1 MLQYLIVGTSI
12 LSHRTCPIYPPLDAL
27 PYAEGIGLIHSIAL
41 DPELCET
48 VVSARAIAV
57 ALDLC
62 SSSSL
67 TAQAAAVGTL
77 SKLAGHPDTRK
88 RVVRDIVAFGWTSIL
103 DLIRSGASRLEAKAD
118 GAKVLAICSQHGEGN
133 QASVDAIRADL
144 GSNTLALE
152 YLMDCACDSTTVR
165 VVSVYTNHTR
175 NYFAATLRVCVL
187 TPLTFFFFTLGVE
200 A

>member
-1 MLQYLIVGTSI
+1 MSRSQALCHLWTHSLQTPKRKQEIVDQG
-12 LSHRTCPIYPPLDAL
+12 AL
-27 PYAEGIGLIHSIAL
+27 QAAVSSCNPSQSMTDRAPGIGLIHSIAM

-77 SKLAGHPDTRK
+77 SKLAEHPETRK
-88 RVVRDIVAFGWTSIL
+88 RVVRDIVAFGWTAIL
-103 DLIRSGASRLEAKAD
+103 DLIRSVASRLEAKAD
-118 GAKVLAICSQHGEGN
+118 AAKVLAVCAQHGEGN

-144 GSNTLALE
+144 GEDQPRELRR
-152 YLMDCACDSTTVR
+152 VR
-165 VVSVYTNHTR
+165 GGREEGEGSISS
-175 NYFAATLRVCVL
+175 RV
-187 TPLTFFFFTLGVE
+187 
-200 A
+200 